1 MTDNLSIMSFPIVLE
16 SGKRVSRRMQE
27 ILNTPELRAAIKKP
41 QNRDTAFSVMEY
53 LYYSQPLN
61 EGEQK

>member
-1 MTDNLSIMSFPIVLE
+1 MTDNLTYVSLPIILD
-16 SGKRVSRRMQE
+16 SGQRITRRIQE
-27 ILNTPELRAAIKKP
+27 ILDSPELSAAIKKP

-61 EGEQK
+61 EGE

>member
-1 MTDNLSIMSFPIVLE
+1 MTENLTYVSLPIILD
-16 SGKRVSRRMQE
+16 SGKRITRRIQE
-27 ILNTPELRAAIKKP
+27 ILGSPELRAAIKKP
-41 QNRDTAFSVMEY
+41 QNKDTAFSVMEY